1 MPEKWRARLVIAL
14 AGVYVLALLMAILFP
29 AGNSLSKEQIEQI
42 HSDSNL
48 HGIAYF
54 VLKYRKEY
62 AGRTPASLKDL
73 AGYTDGYFEMFY
85 APTKSVV
92 AAPDISTNVDDIDK
106 FAAYVLVNSPS
117 SDILVYEKPGLWQD
131 GTVGVCPTDGTVRR
145 FSTKDFEQIKG
156 L

>member
-1 MPEKWRARLVIAL
+1 
-14 AGVYVLALLMAILFP
+14 
-29 AGNSLSKEQIEQI
+29 
-42 HSDSNL
+42 
-48 HGIAYF
+48 
-54 VLKYRKEY
+54 
-62 AGRTPASLKDL
+62 L